1 MAKPKRDPVREDR
14 IQDEVIVDAYGPEE
28 QAMGWYYYLES
39 KIRFPFQAKCI
50 VAKAVSPLLKGE
62 TAEVQGMAPEE
73 ACSSDMLVLIK
84 WQGRTMAVPLSPT
97 AVHQGEQ
104 SHRRSHRGLA
114 LLGRPGLLFLS
125 SPRLLTVHAASL
137 KESGTCSE
145 VNQNRNRRG

>member
-14 IQDEVIVDAYGPEE
+14 IQNEVIVDAYGPEE
-28 QAMGWYYYLES
+28 QAMGWYYYLED
-39 KIRFPFQAKCI
+39 KIRFPFRAKCI

-84 WQGRTMAVPLSPT
+84 WQGRTMAVPLSQLLG
-97 AVHQGEQ
+97 HQGEQ

-114 LLGRPGLLFLS
+114 LLGGPGLLFLS
-125 SPRLLTVHAASL
+125 SPRLLTVHPASL
-137 KESGTCSE
+137 KESGT
-145 VNQNRNRRG
+145 